1 MPDCKQNRKKRQLK
15 DKRKKK
21 NELIVFLKTCTT
33 RRRRIWNVI
42 VVCETAWQ
50 HSAADHE
57 RLVDVF
63 PNFSRFSTVDVS
75 YLTLTQ
81 VVRVEGCLRLQNP
94 CLANFLDY
102 RTLPHWFTETEI
114 EPGYRFTTSRR
125 IVFDHNVFTLLGLL
139 KALFRL
145 RKAPLLNPSLLYWTR
160 RNIPHWSKYRIA
172 TYFCLSSCLCCIQWC
187 WLFQNG
193 WIQNFAVTLMADGIS
208 WSHQQHT

>member
-1 MPDCKQNRKKRQLK
+1 MHYTPEEDLECDSRLWNCVTTLGSWSW
-15 DKRKKK
+15 
-21 NELIVFLKTCTT
+21 KTC
-33 RRRRIWNVI
+33 R
-42 VVCETAWQ
+42 C
-50 HSAADHE
+50 
-57 RLVDVF
+57 
-63 PNFSRFSTVDVS
+63 VS
-75 YLTLTQ
+75 QFLAFLYRGCILSNLTQ
-81 VVRVEGCLRLQNP
+81 VVRIEGCLRLQNP

-193 WIQNFAVTLMADGIS
+193 WIQNYAVTLMADGIS